1 MPAHLRQAHG
11 AIKNELE
18 SLSHMIEYE
27 DGMLD
32 ELSRNVFHED
42 DLVNSSMAQKHYDS
56 LTRGTIRSK
65 ARKGRKESVIPQW
78 LGLPVQPADP
88 YQEGEKR
95 EWWGGGEGW
104 LYAVLGLAGT
114 VHLLA

>member
-11 AIKNELE
+11 AIKNEME
-18 SLSHMIEYE
+18 SLSLMIEYE

-42 DLVNSSMAQKHYDS
+42 DLVVGTSMPQKQYDS
-56 LTRGTIRSK
+56 LTRSTIRSK

-88 YQEGEKR
+88 YQEGEK
-95 EWWGGGEGW
+95 
-104 LYAVLGLAGT
+104 
-114 VHLLA
+114 